1 MPFVTVKI
9 GKGHSIEKKQKLVKA
24 VTEALVSALGTK
36 PEWITIHIDEFERDN
51 WAVGGVLHSDKHA
64 GRNEE
69 TGR

>member
-1 MPFVTVKI
+1 MPFVTVQI
-9 GKGHSIEKKQKLVKA
+9 GKVHSIEKKQKLVKA

-64 GRNEE
+64 GRHEE